1 MMKGLE
7 QNSYELWLK
16 DPGKKEGDI
25 IDLHNY
31 LKQGCNKEGV
41 SLLPQVTSDR
51 IRRSGLKLC
60 QRKFRLVIGKQI
72 FSKWVVKLWSR
83 QPREVVESLSLDVL
97 KNHADMALDLDY

>member
-1 MMKGLE
+1 MKGLE

-16 DPGKKEGDI
+16 DPGEKEGDI
-25 IDLHNY
+25 TDLDNY
-31 LKQGCNKEGV
+31 LKQGCSKVRV
-41 SLLPQVTSDR
+41 SLFSQVTSDR

-83 QPREVVESLSLDVL
+83 QPREVVESPSLDVL
-97 KNHADMALDLDY
+97 KNHADVALNLAY